1 MLPRYHTEGVMT
13 ASVQEVQN
21 GGILRFS
28 ENISLTSDVTR
39 LTCQRKRREVDGCCR
54 GL

>member
-13 ASVQEVQN
+13 ASVQEAQN
-21 GGILRFS
+21 GGILRFG
-28 ENISLTSDVTR
+28 EKLSLTNDVTR

>member
-1 MLPRYHTEGVMT
+1 MLPRYHTDGAMA
-13 ASVQEVQN
+13 ASVQEAQN
-21 GGILRFS
+21 GGILRFG
-28 ENISLTSDVTR
+28 EKLSLTNDVTR